1 MHTDQTC
8 LCNDDLQAVALA
20 LLESQLTNTAIL
32 ADLPNDTMGLEDFV
46 SVLLRR
52 NAHAGVQIDNISAS
66 HLLTELFA
74 ANKHGVGLRR
84 KHLINFGDSLPV
96 LQLSLRGNE
105 VGLLLDFTPGF
116 FEQVEPVG
124 REACNDRE

>member
-1 MHTDQTC
+1 MHTYQTC

-20 LLESQLTNTAIL
+20 LLESHLTNTAIL
-32 ADLPNDTMGLEDFV
+32 ADLANDTMGLEDFV
-46 SVLLRR
+46 SILLRR
-52 NAHAGVQIDNISAS
+52 DAHAGVQIDNISAS

-74 ANKHGVGLRR
+74 ANQLGVGFRG

-96 LQLSLRGNE
+96 LQLSLCRNE
-105 VGLLLDFTPGF
+105 IGLLFDFAPGF
-116 FEQVEPVG
+116 FKQVEPVG